1 LLGGTVKRLSPTLF
15 HGSRPVFSMS
25 NVRRNISVAAA
36 VLALWAGFPHS
47 IFGQATPAQTFT
59 WPGQMTGPKSLWVAQ
74 ATIIMHGTF
83 GHEAEKVALAAED
96 SPSIT
101 ETNGIDGIDGIDDN
115 QVKSNTRQIGRTIIK
130 TTHSSHGG
138 HVVIDME
145 IISNDSYT
153 NAATGTALGSQHS
166 TALGHFDVTP
176 CPEVDGVAGGHVS
189 IQLRQETTLPDRSR
203 SSSTALAEGPF
214 RFVNGDDAY
223 RVRTELNLTVTAGSL
238 RTGPAADP
246 SDPVAWGLSVPIN
259 LSWADKVPAAASVGP
274 ESSVSWAGDF
284 PNTGLADS
292 PADSLAIMIVTYL
305 EKEVETFW
313 RSGKCIKLKPSEKS
327 REVNP
332 QEKIELTVESEHH
345 FDQKEVKTPI
355 KAQFTGVKSIDPQD
369 KPVDEPAKFDFVA
382 GEKRGDQGVIELTQT
397 GKRGIGRESVTF
409 TVKPPALALSCDGSF
424 SLSGLGNR
432 FDGHLQ
438 ISEAQLK
445 FQEDGTY
452 RGTGNMKV
460 SGPFTSGDDKCHA
473 DINYMNPV
481 ELLAKVDPKDASIVR
496 VQITPTYVNY
506 STTCTPGPTE
516 TAGAWRRST
525 NKFSPYLALDL
536 WGRMMANRKLTFFK
550 ATTFNDSLAQG
561 AETNTST
568 TLTMTYSDG
577 LKP

>member
-1 LLGGTVKRLSPTLF
+1 MKRLFPTLF

-101 ETNGIDGIDGIDDN
+101 ETNGIDGIDDN

-145 IISNDSYT
+145 ITSNDSYT

-424 SLSGLGNR
+424 SISGLGVR
-432 FDGHLQ
+432 FDGRLL

-445 FQEDGTY
+445 LQADGIY

-460 SGPFTSGDDKCHA
+460 TGPYTVIHDSCHA
-473 DINYMNPV
+473 DINYINPV
-481 ELLAKVDPKDASIVR
+481 ELVAKVDPKDASSVR
-496 VQITPTYVNY
+496 VQITPTYVDYESLLVCNHFK
-506 STTCTPGPTE
+506 GIR
-516 TAGAWRRST
+516 GH
-525 NKFSPYLALDL
+525 YLGLDL